1 MYNSFDLSTLMPVL
15 AVIFTLVII
24 VALIMVIGKT
34 IQTKILTFNQRSL
47 EELASELKADNTA
60 IKSELAA
67 IKSTLDSINK
77 MMKEIQ

>member
-1 MYNSFDLSTLMPVL
+1 MDNSFDLSTLMPVL

-34 IQTKILTFNQRSL
+34 IQTKILTFNQRSF
-47 EELASELKADNTA
+47 EELAGDLKADNTA

-67 IKSTLDSINK
+67 IKGTLDSINK